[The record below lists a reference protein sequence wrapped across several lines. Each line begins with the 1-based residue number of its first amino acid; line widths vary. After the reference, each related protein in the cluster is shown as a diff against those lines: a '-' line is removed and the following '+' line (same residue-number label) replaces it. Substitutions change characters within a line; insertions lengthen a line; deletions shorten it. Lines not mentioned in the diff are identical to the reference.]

1 MNPFGFD
8 QRSNSLMDTRFDLKK
23 CRWACVGLGVASAL
37 FLSGCSSSAGV
48 QTVPRSTA
56 GKMQQ
61 VASGTVVA
69 TRTVVVDGEA
79 TYIGHSSGAVVGS
92 AVGQTV
98 GRGSGRTLATA
109 GGAVVGGIVGGMV
122 EKEMTKKTA
131 QELTIDLDDST
142 TIVVIQEMKNGGFF
156 EGDKVRVTHTPSGE
170 AYVTNA
176 VPEYD
181 GIY

>member
-1 MNPFGFD
+1 
-8 QRSNSLMDTRFDLKK
+8 MDTRFDVKK
-23 CRWACVGLGVASAL
+23 CRWACVVLGVASSL
-37 FLSGCSSSAGV
+37 FLLGCSSSGGY
-48 QTVPRSTA
+48 QTVPRSTT

-61 VASGTVVA
+61 VDSGTVVA

-79 TYIGHSSGAVVGS
+79 TYVGHSSGAIIGS

-98 GRGSGRTLATA
+98 GEGSGRVLASA

-122 EKEMTKKTA
+122 EKELTKKTA
-131 QELTIDLDDST
+131 QELTIALDDST
-142 TIVVIQEMKNGGFF
+142 TIVVIQDMKNGGFV
-156 EGDKVRVTHTPSGE
+156 EGDKVRVSHTPSGE
-170 AYVTNA
+170 AYVTIA